1 MAYEAGL
8 KNRDYIYEVNGTSV
22 LGMDHDECTKL
33 IKNAG
38 DSIDLKI
45 ERYVDISSANISFAN
60 LNFKTK
66 SFLSCYDIFFYFLIR
81 GDFIVPNMDEAFPKK
96 KVDKADEK
104 DSSVGFVKDNT
115 KRSPKF
121 FNKII

>member
-45 ERYVDISSANISFAN
+45 ERYVDNSSANISFV
-60 LNFKTK
+60 NFLKQNH
-66 SFLSCYDIFFYFLIR
+66 S
-81 GDFIVPNMDEAFPKK
+81 
-96 KVDKADEK
+96 
-104 DSSVGFVKDNT
+104 
-115 KRSPKF
+115 
-121 FNKII
+121 